1 MNPTVN
7 TSMKGF
13 VFASLALILLSCNNS
28 TGKPDVSGVK
38 VNAKIERFDQAFF
51 SLDTNNLSGSLNELN
66 KKYPAFLSLYSEF
79 LSPINFIVHQQGKSF
94 EEALR
99 IYLRNIKPLYDE
111 VQKQYSSLDDVQKNL
126 QKDLKYV
133 KHYFPSYKI
142 PVVIAS
148 VENLNPE
155 EPQEIYGT
163 ALYHDTLII
172 SLQMFLGKDFAAYD
186 PSQYPDYLRRRFV
199 SSFIVPNS
207 IRVIANDIHPDTS
220 ESNSLIETMI
230 ERGKQWFLM
239 KRFMP
244 DAPDSLITGYTKNQ
258 MEFVDKNEG
267 NIWSEFLK
275 DTPDPY
281 TLDQERFKNYIGE
294 APFTQDMPHDLEGG
308 GTPGNIGQWIGW
320 RIVEKFASENSK
332 MGVQEIINTASRQI
346 FQQAKYKPK

>member
-1 MNPTVN
+1 MNSTVK
-7 TSMKGF
+7 TSMKEF
-13 VFASLALILLSCNNS
+13 VFAILVLLFLSCNNS
-28 TGKPDVSGVK
+28 TGKPDVSDIK
-38 VNAKIERFDQAFF
+38 VNVKIERFDQAFF
-51 SLDTNNLSGSLNELN
+51 SLDTNNLASSLNDLN

-79 LSPINFIVHQQGKSF
+79 LSPINFMVHQQGKSF
-94 EEALR
+94 EDAVR

-111 VQKQYSSLDDVQKNL
+111 VQKQYSNLEDVQKHL

-133 KHYFPSYKI
+133 KHYFPSYKV
-142 PVVIAS
+142 PVVMAS

-199 SSFIVPNS
+199 SSFIVPNCV
-207 IRVIANDIHPDTS
+207 RVIANDIHPDTS

-244 DAPDSLITGYTKNQ
+244 GETDSLITGYTKDQ
-258 MEFVDKNEG
+258 MEFVEKNEG

-294 APFTQDMPHDLEGG
+294 APFTQDMPHDLQGG
-308 GTPGNIGQWIGW
+308 GTPGNIGQWMGW

-332 MGVQEIINTASRQI
+332 MSVQEIVSISARQI

>member
-1 MNPTVN
+1 MNSTVK
-7 TSMKGF
+7 TFMKLF
-13 VFASLALILLSCNNS
+13 ALASLVLIFLSCNNS
-28 TGKPDVSGVK
+28 NGKPDVSDIRVSA
-38 VNAKIERFDQAFF
+38 NIERFDQAFF
-51 SLDTNNLSGSLNELN
+51 SLDTNNLSASLSELN

-79 LSPINFIVHQQGKSF
+79 LTPINFMVHQQGKSF
-94 EEALR
+94 EDAVR
-99 IYLRNIKPLYDE
+99 IYLRNIKPLYVE
-111 VQKQYSSLDDVQKNL
+111 VQKQYSDLHGVQKDL
-126 QKDLKYV
+126 QIDLKYV

-142 PVVIAS
+142 PAVVAS

-172 SLQMFLGKDFAAYD
+172 SLQMFLGRDFAAYD
-186 PSQYPDYLRRRFV
+186 PSQYPDYLRRRFT

-207 IRVIANDIHPDTS
+207 IRAIANDIHPDTS

-239 KRFMP
+239 KRFLP
-244 DAPDSLITGYTKNQ
+244 DTPDSFITGYTKNQ
-258 MEFVDKNEG
+258 MEFVEKNEG

-294 APFTQDMPHDLEGG
+294 APFTQDMPHDLQGG

-320 RIVEKFASENSK
+320 HIVEKFASENTKLS
-332 MGVQEIINTASRQI
+332 VQEIVNTSARKI
-346 FQQAKYKPK
+346 FQEAKYKPK

>member
-1 MNPTVN
+1 MNSTVK
-7 TSMKGF
+7 TFMKPF
-13 VFASLALILLSCNNS
+13 ALASLFLIFLSCNNPK
-28 TGKPDVSGVK
+28 GKPDVSDIRI
-38 VNAKIERFDQAFF
+38 NAKIERFDQAFF
-51 SLDTNNLSGSLNELN
+51 SLDTNNLSASINALN
-66 KKYPAFLSLYSEF
+66 KKYPSFLSLYAEF

-94 EEALR
+94 EEAVR
-99 IYLRNIKPLYDE
+99 IYLRNIKPLYNE
-111 VQKQYSSLDDVQKNL
+111 VQRQYGNLDDVQKDL

-133 KHYFPSYKI
+133 KHYFPSYRI
-142 PVVIAS
+142 PVLVAS

-186 PSQYPDYLRRRFV
+186 PSQYPEYLRRRF
-199 SSFIVPNS
+199 SSPFIAANS
-207 IRVIANDIHPDTS
+207 IRAIANDIHPDTS

-244 DAPDSLITGYTKNQ
+244 DAPDSLITGYTRNQ
-258 MEFVDKNEG
+258 MDFVEKNEG

-308 GTPGNIGQWIGW
+308 GTPGNIGQWMGW
-320 RIVEKFASENSK
+320 HIVEKFASENPK
-332 MGVQEIINTASRQI
+332 MSVPEIVNTPARKI